1 MSKTFKI
8 VGAIAFSMQWAVYVQ
23 NSCTVC
29 RDSGVRKRRLFWLKG
44 KHCPFA
50 EGLTPARCLRYC
62 LYSCMENTA
71 MHECIIKSAWQLCI
85 CLRPILYIDPVR
97 DWEGLIY
104 NYNYIRVCVR
114 YIPIAVIFYFIDAIF
129 KRCGFTNFTR
139 STDAT
144 RDVSSVL
151 AWVGIIKWSIKNR
164 KTVKIISDM
173 EI

>member
-1 MSKTFKI
+1 MSCIRPKFVHCLQGLGRKETSSFLTQRETLSMHLLKVLLRHDACGIAYIAAWKI
-8 VGAIAFSMQWAVYVQ
+8 LPMNAS
-23 NSCTVC
+23 
-29 RDSGVRKRRLFWLKG
+29 LKV
-44 KHCPFA
+44 
-50 EGLTPARCLRYC
+50 
-62 LYSCMENTA
+62 
-71 MHECIIKSAWQLCI
+71 QLCI

-104 NYNYIRVCVR
+104 NYNYIRVCVCR